1 MGPRHGS
8 VPGTIDSLAEHG
20 RHRLVLHDRPHQL
33 EVLPAGQLV
42 SSADLFV
49 RTHPKVGPHHLLLW
63 CSAELLASQFAHPNA
78 LRSTSG
84 YVVGLLATGT
94 DEDLNPVVR
103 LAMFEGVTSPGPVA
117 RALTIRLLCMTTSH
131 TLLNTFDDAEFAVD
145 ETLYVLVDTDLVS
158 QLMLTFE
165 RGSPV
170 RWRT

>member
-1 MGPRHGS
+1 
-8 VPGTIDSLAEHG
+8 VPAPIDSLAEHG

-49 RTHPKVGPHHLLLW
+49 RTHPKVGP
-63 CSAELLASQFAHPNA
+63 
-78 LRSTSG
+78 
-84 YVVGLLATGT
+84 
-94 DEDLNPVVR
+94 
-103 LAMFEGVTSPGPVA
+103 
-117 RALTIRLLCMTTSH
+117 LCVTTSH